1 MKSLLTGA
9 SLCMALLPSPLF
21 AQGLQ
26 LTTDAEKSPALL
38 LSKDTVDVP
47 YETPFANVA
56 LQTNA
61 GKFTLEAGKDATWVT
76 PRAEANGN
84 YTFFCTPHYDATQ
97 PRLAHFTLKSADG
110 KISRPLVIR
119 QLPNTSAASMADIML
134 PIASATAESEQPG
147 EGIELSYDGDPST
160 IYHSSWGG
168 CSLPQNLTY
177 TLKEAAHIDYLVY
190 TPRTGSPNG
199 TFGEVEV
206 FVAKAEKPNE
216 WKSVAKADCEK
227 KNSSSTILLGEKGID
242 QVKKVRIQV
251 NTAGN
256 DGSKNFVSCAEM
268 AFYQYNASLTA
279 GLSEYFADALC
290 TSLKGISSEAD
301 LVKIG
306 HPYLRQLAYNL
317 LQGNYST
324 QFRVGEFSCYMNRG
338 TLQQKLKTSAGYDP
352 YENPTGIYFKK
363 DDVIVVFA
371 EGIHPNMLKAAVEA
385 KAEGICHPIILG
397 NDEAIEKLAKEL
409 DLSLEGIEIVN
420 LRHPGEAPR
429 RERYAR
435 ILSEKRAR
443 EGVTYEEANDKMF
456 ERNYFGM
463 MMVETGEA
471 DAFIT
476 GLYTKYSNT
485 IKVAKEVIGIRP
497 EYKHFGTMHI
507 LNSKAHTSWQIR

>member
-1 MKSLLTGA
+1 MHGLTAFASVCAGPSA
-9 SLCMALLPSPLF
+9 HHRCRKITGTASEQRHRRRTVRNSLC
-21 AQGLQ
+21 QCC
-26 LTTDAEKSPALL
+26 
-38 LSKDTVDVP
+38 
-47 YETPFANVA
+47 

-147 EGIELSYDGDPST
+147 EGIELSYNGHPST

-206 FVAKAEKPNE
+206 FVAAADKPNE

-306 HPYLRQLAYNL
+306 HPYLPPTSLQPASGQLQHAVPCGRIQL
-317 LQGNYST
+317 LHEPWHFAAEAENQCRIRSPT
-324 QFRVGEFSCYMNRG
+324 KTPRVF
-338 TLQQKLKTSAGYDP
+338 TLRRTMSSWYLP
-352 YENPTGIYFKK
+352 
-363 DDVIVVFA
+363 
-371 EGIHPNMLKAAVEA
+371 KASV
-385 KAEGICHPIILG
+385 L
-397 NDEAIEKLAKEL
+397 
-409 DLSLEGIEIVN
+409 
-420 LRHPGEAPR
+420 
-429 RERYAR
+429 
-435 ILSEKRAR
+435 
-443 EGVTYEEANDKMF
+443 
-456 ERNYFGM
+456 
-463 MMVETGEA
+463 
-471 DAFIT
+471 
-476 GLYTKYSNT
+476 T
-485 IKVAKEVIGIRP
+485 IR
-497 EYKHFGTMHI
+497 
-507 LNSKAHTSWQIR
+507 

>member
-1 MKSLLTGA
+1 MKYLLTGA

-177 TLKEAAHIDYLVY
+177 TLK
-190 TPRTGSPNG
+190 
-199 TFGEVEV
+199 
-206 FVAKAEKPNE
+206 
-216 WKSVAKADCEK
+216 DC
-227 KNSSSTILLGEKGID
+227 L
-242 QVKKVRIQV
+242 
-251 NTAGN
+251 
-256 DGSKNFVSCAEM
+256 
-268 AFYQYNASLTA
+268 
-279 GLSEYFADALC
+279 
-290 TSLKGISSEAD
+290 
-301 LVKIG
+301 
-306 HPYLRQLAYNL
+306 
-317 LQGNYST
+317 
-324 QFRVGEFSCYMNRG
+324 
-338 TLQQKLKTSAGYDP
+338 
-352 YENPTGIYFKK
+352 
-363 DDVIVVFA
+363 
-371 EGIHPNMLKAAVEA
+371 
-385 KAEGICHPIILG
+385 
-397 NDEAIEKLAKEL
+397 
-409 DLSLEGIEIVN
+409 
-420 LRHPGEAPR
+420 
-429 RERYAR
+429 
-435 ILSEKRAR
+435 
-443 EGVTYEEANDKMF
+443 
-456 ERNYFGM
+456 
-463 MMVETGEA
+463 
-471 DAFIT
+471 
-476 GLYTKYSNT
+476 LYTSD
-485 IKVAKEVIGIRP
+485 AADE
-497 EYKHFGTMHI
+497 
-507 LNSKAHTSWQIR
+507 